1 MDVYNA
7 FDLVLHEHL
16 LLKIQKYGINGQI
29 RIGIRAYP
37 ENRKQKVV
45 IRGFEFVFVVLI
57 LIHDLPKCVNYL
69 VCLFSESTYN

>member
-45 IRGFEFVFVVLI
+45 IRGFELDKLDI
-57 LIHDLPKCVNYL
+57 LRGMPCHKDL
-69 VCLFSESTYN
+69 S